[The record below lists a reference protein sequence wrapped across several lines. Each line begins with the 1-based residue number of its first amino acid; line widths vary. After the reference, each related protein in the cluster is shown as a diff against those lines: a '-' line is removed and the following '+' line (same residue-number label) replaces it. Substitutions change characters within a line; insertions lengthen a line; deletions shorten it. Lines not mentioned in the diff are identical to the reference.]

1 MLVACTCVCCDRIFV
16 TENKELLVTYIQE
29 KKKTNVMAIK
39 MSHYSVIFWWPES
52 RLFNAQNI
60 AQMSDRVIQ
69 MSRSISRSLS
79 HSVSLISKTESHLCL
94 TQKFLYGDF
103 RERQWASKI
112 RTYKEDLFCVPLKLP
127 VLEVSCTDIL
137 SAHFIWVLKK
147 INLCVL
153 QILCFCSQPYLSLK
167 RDSPHSQITR
177 IMTRNGCPTYT
188 NILKRLLSRIFTQT
202 WNLQWSNKI

>member
-1 MLVACTCVCCDRIFV
+1 M
-16 TENKELLVTYIQE
+16 
-29 KKKTNVMAIK
+29 
-39 MSHYSVIFWWPES
+39 
-52 RLFNAQNI
+52 FNAQNI
-60 AQMSDRVIQ
+60 AQMSDRVVQ

-79 HSVSLISKTESHLCL
+79 HSVSLIRKTFFALNL
-94 TQKFLYGDF
+94 TCVSPRNFCTGISGRDK
-103 RERQWASKI
+103 WASKI
-112 RTYKEDLFCVPLKLP
+112 HTYKEDLFSACPSQITCP
-127 VLEVSCTDIL
+127 WSIICTDIL
-137 SAHFIWVLKK
+137 SAYFIRVLKK